1 MKKKLL
7 LMPVIAIA
15 VSSFAQ
21 IDTIKNNK
29 FESWTGNEPNNW
41 GSSNAIALGS
51 VSKATGGDLL
61 GANTLVL
68 TTQASIGNPIP
79 GVVVSN
85 GTFTVSGTNPFI
97 KGGFG
102 YRLRP
107 TSLTYVCK
115 YNSGGGSD
123 APLVQVVLTRWVA
136 AKAASGSMPAV
147 KAHRDTLGVSR
158 STTAG
163 STYAKQTLA
172 ISYSKNPV
180 GGNPT
185 TIKNYT
191 TGASS
196 PDSVQILI
204 ASSGTSGAV
213 ANSTFY
219 IDSLA
224 FVYNCDL
231 DPKILTSGSN
241 PVLLPTDGAELTA
254 SAGQPYSI
262 KITSFVPKSV
272 TTTLPLNGFDFPL
285 TTTIDSV
292 LVNSTSLSGSAAN
305 FMTVDPTPTG
315 GKTGGNSIQCITLS
329 GTIPALPANA
339 TYNLIL
345 TSTIW
350 GTSTVAPLD
359 NFPSPQTTTY
369 TIKVGT
375 GSTQL
380 TATDNTKWKTT
391 KYAGKDRVYN
401 VYVPT
406 IYDGSKAVPLVF
418 NIHGWTG
425 STTKQMDFANFNPI
439 ADTANFIVVTPQ
451 ATGTVPSW
459 DLTGTTDTDFL
470 MALLDTLEA
479 QYNIDSNRV
488 YSTGFSQGGMM
499 SYIFAC
505 SHSTRIAAVAP
516 VAGGMTQTT
525 LSACKPSHYMPLM
538 AIHGTSD
545 QLANYNGSTSPVNT
559 PSVQALLN
567 YWVGVNHCNTTP
579 VKTTLPDLTTAD
591 ASTVEHYVYSGG
603 LSNTS
608 VEHYKVITGGHEWPT
623 LAPGTKNNYGVG
635 NRNLD
640 FNASKEIWRFFSKY
654 SLKSLDVVNGINDYS
669 DYNNLILLYPNP
681 TSGSFTLDVKNYIN
695 AKVKIV
701 DLLGNTVFEST
712 IKTQLTK
719 IDLNNIANGIYLY
732 QVINQ
737 TGSMT
742 SGKLFVGQ

>member
-7 LMPVIAIA
+7 LIPAIA
-15 VSSFAQ
+15 FAATSFAQ
-21 IDTIKNNK
+21 LDTIQNNL
-29 FESWTGNEPNNW
+29 FDNWTGNEPNKW
-41 GSSNAIALGS
+41 GSSNAISAGS
-51 VSKATGGDLL
+51 VSKAIGGDVL

-68 TTQASIGNPIP
+68 TTQPSSSNPIP

-85 GTFTVSGTNPFI
+85 GTYTVSGTTPII
-97 KGGFG
+97 KGGSG

-107 TSLTYVCK
+107 MELTYVCK

-136 AKAASGSMPAV
+136 AKAASGSIPAV
-147 KAHRDTLGVSR
+147 KGHRDTLGISR
-158 STTAG
+158 STSAG

-172 ISYSKNPV
+172 ISYSKNPA

-185 TIKNYT
+185 SITNYA
-191 TGASS
+191 TGAVS

-204 ASSGTSGAV
+204 ASSGKTGAV
-213 ANSTFY
+213 ANSTFF

-231 DPKILTSGSN
+231 DPKIKTSGTD
-241 PVLLPTDGAELTA
+241 PILIPTDGATLTA
-254 SAGQPYSI
+254 SAGQPFSI
-262 KITSFVPKSV
+262 KITSFIPKTVTVSVPV
-272 TTTLPLNGFDFPL
+272 AGLPNPISLP
-285 TTTIDSV
+285 TTIDSV
-292 LVNSTSLSGSAAN
+292 EVTSSSLSGSAAN
-305 FMTVDPTPTG
+305 FMTVDATPTG

-329 GTIPALPANA
+329 GTIPASPANA

-345 TSTIW
+345 TPIMW
-350 GTSTVAPLD
+350 GVSSVAPLSD
-359 NFPSPQTTTY
+359 FPSPQTTTY
-369 TIKVGT
+369 SIKVGS
-375 GSTQL
+375 GSPQYTS
-380 TATDNTKWKTT
+380 TDNIRWRTT
-391 KYAGKDRVYN
+391 KFAGKDRVYN
-401 VYVPT
+401 VYVPS

-425 STTKQMDFANFNPI
+425 SSTKQMDFANFNPI
-439 ADTANFIVVTPQ
+439 ADTANFIVVSPQ

-470 MALLDTLEA
+470 MNLLDTLES
-479 QYNIDSNRV
+479 QYKIDTNRV

-499 SYIFAC
+499 SYILAC

-525 LSACKPSHYMPLM
+525 LSSCKPSHYMPLM
-538 AIHGTSD
+538 EIHGTSD
-545 QLANYNGSTSPVNT
+545 ILANYTT
-559 PSVQALLN
+559 APSVQTLLD
-567 YWVGVNHCNTTP
+567 YWVGVNHCNATP
-579 VKTTLPDLTTAD
+579 AKTTLPDLTTVD
-591 ASTVEHYVYSGG
+591 GSTVEHYVYDGG

-608 VEHYKVITGGHEWPT
+608 VEHYKVLLGGHEWPT
-623 LAPGTKNNYGVG
+623 LAPGTKNNYGLN

-654 SLKSLDVVNGINDYS
+654 NLKSLDVVNGINDYS
-669 DYNNLILLYPNP
+669 DSNNLISLYPNP
-681 TSGSFTLDVKNYIN
+681 TSGSFTLDVKNYPN
-695 AKVKIV
+695 AKVKIT

-712 IKTQLTK
+712 IKSQLTK
-719 IDLNNIANGIYLY
+719 IELNNIATGIYIY
-732 QVINQ
+732 QVLNQ
-737 TGSMT
+737 YGSVN